1 MWLAAQ
7 RGLAGEEEA
16 QALTEVGQDAV
27 GLRFGNAQVVQS
39 ETVAVGVV
47 LGVITAM
54 ISFAR
59 RVAHITHVERIE
71 GPDPATNT

>member
-1 MWLAAQ
+1 M
-7 RGLAGEEEA
+7 
-16 QALTEVGQDAV
+16 ALRPPADPETYAV
-27 GLRFGNAQVVQS
+27 S
-39 ETVAVGVV
+39 ETIVMLVTVIATLATSNLAVGVV